1 MAAVEKTSQWD
12 TKRHIAFSHVA
23 HLGVDNVLFA
33 LRLRAGSLD
42 PAAVNKSV
50 LASSTGDDAEGAAED
65 PAARGRKNRD
75 RERAKRDARRKGAA
89 AAAAVAN
96 ANEDNLNT
104 AAGLE
109 GSAMSSAL
117 GHGAPCKNKSCGR
130 REALE
135 DKLMA
140 KWEQIKTELADK
152 VKRAQKLRRS
162 VEEKEKKR
170 DAAVEEITALKEAEE
185 GEAAGAEEQKKR
197 IQAAE
202 SEGRRILEESQR
214 LEVEL
219 RKLRVRYQE
228 EIQQKL
234 PMPHGSV
241 ISEAE
246 AWAKA
251 AEVAAAALSDE
262 DEDPPPPYVP
272 DGRTVSFST
281 NGGRRRRTLHDEES
295 AISGGGPT
303 SKRPSQEHPGRF
315 GRWGTEA
322 REQWSCCLCGDDS
335 GGGGGGDEDG
345 DGGRRGRIRGRVG
358 VAGGCEAVPPRLG
371 PGGMTAADDV
381 RLVWGSGGGGGGG
394 GGGVCGSNSGS
405 ADTGRIRREAWGT
418 AQGGDDGRELWRPML
433 ATSVSGGGGAAW
445 SLIRHHRRPQTANAR
460 LAGRKAAATA
470 PTTVAEASRGGII
483 SNAPQAT
490 NKVRRAGGVACG
502 GGGAAAAV
510 RGECHRKRDVV
521 YGRKHNDNNRRGR
534 PRSSERPGS
543 APPAGTTPERN
554 HKNKQ
559 HAVKNTSSSLTAL
572 RSARARAGWQRKGPT
587 PVSRGGITRF
597 GNNYAFRNGS
607 SSSGNNHFYCSR
619 DATAGGIADRSMFSL
634 NTGGSVYSV
643 YSKGGGGRQH
653 RWLRLGG

>member
-1 MAAVEKTSQWD
+1 MDAVHKTSQWD

-50 LASSTGDDAEGAAED
+50 LASSTSDDDEGAAEG
-65 PAARGRKNRD
+65 PAARGRRNRD
-75 RERAKRDARRKGAA
+75 RERAKRDARRQGAAAA

-96 ANEDNLNT
+96 ANGDNLN
-104 AAGLE
+104 AAAELE
-109 GSAMSSAL
+109 GSAISSAL

-140 KWEQIKTELADK
+140 KWEQVKTELADK
-152 VKRAQKLRRS
+152 VKRAQKLRWS

-228 EIQQKL
+228 ETQQKL
-234 PMPHGSV
+234 PMPHGSI
-241 ISEAE
+241 ISEAD
-246 AWAKA
+246 AWTKA
-251 AEVAAAALSDE
+251 AEVAAATLSDK
-262 DEDPPPPYVP
+262 DEEPPPQYVP
-272 DGRTVSFST
+272 DGLTVSFST

-295 AISGGGPT
+295 PIFGGGPT

-335 GGGGGGDEDG
+335 GGGGGGDADG
-345 DGGRRGRIRGRVG
+345 DGVRRGRIRGRVG

-371 PGGMTAADDV
+371 PGGMTTADDI

-394 GGGVCGSNSGS
+394 GGGVCGSSGS
-405 ADTGRIRREAWGT
+405 AGAARIRREAWGM

-433 ATSVSGGGGAAW
+433 ATSMRGGGGAAW

-460 LAGRKAAATA
+460 LAGRKAAAAAPATA
-470 PTTVAEASRGGII
+470 ADASRGGII
-483 SNAPQAT
+483 SNAPQAR
-490 NKVRRAGGVACG
+490 NKARRLGGVACG
-502 GGGAAAAV
+502 GG
-510 RGECHRKRDVV
+510 RECHRECDVV
-521 YGRKHNDNNRRGR
+521 YGGKHNDNNTRGR
-534 PRSSERPGS
+534 PRSFARPGS
-543 APPAGTTPERN
+543 APPAGTTPVRN
-554 HKNKQ
+554 HSNKQ

-597 GNNYAFRNGS
+597 GNNYAFRNSS
-607 SSSGNNHFYCSR
+607 SSSGNNRYYCSR

-634 NTGGSVYSV
+634 NAGGSVYSV
-643 YSKGGGGRQH
+643 YSKGGGREAAPVVAA
-653 RWLRLGG
+653 GGA